1 MRLHEYEM
9 LPELAFTP
17 RGGRFGRGMTLWG
30 KGGGA
35 SAPPPI
41 DPSIT
46 TALASNIQKGSD
58 LATSGLDTYNN
69 TTAPAIQKAI
79 NDQTQANNT
88 YSTAANTAAN
98 QQLGIYNN
106 TAVPALNAIAAD
118 ANNYN
123 NAGYQEQIASQALGD
138 VNQQFAQQQAN
149 NALRQQSYGIN
160 PNSGA
165 AQMSGNANAVQ
176 QAEAGAAASTQAR
189 AAAVALGLQ
198 KQQNVF
204 NLANPSLANANTLGT
219 GAITAT
225 QNNVANNVTMGNA
238 NNAALSTAGG
248 LLSGSSGAA
257 NSAYGNQVSAYNATQ
272 QANATSSAGLFGG
285 LGTAAGIF
293 AGSKTGAAILGLA

>member
-1 MRLHEYEM
+1 MKLHEYEM

-46 TALASNIQKGSD
+46 SNLANNIALGGQ
-58 LATSGLDTYNN
+58 LATSGLNTYNS
-69 TTAPAIQKAI
+69 TTAPAIQNAI
-79 NDQTQANNT
+79 NTQTAANNT

-106 TAVPALNAIAAD
+106 TAVPALQAIQAD

-204 NLANPSLANANTLGT
+204 NLANPSLSNAASLGT
-219 GAITAT
+219 AAIGAT
-225 QNNVANNVTMGNA
+225 QNNVTNALAMGTS
-238 NNAALSTAGG
+238 NNAALNTAGG
-248 LLSGSSGAA
+248 LLSSANTAA

-272 QANATSSAGLFGG
+272 QANATTSAGLFSG
-285 LGTAAGIF
+285 LGTGIGAYAA
-293 AGSKTGAAILGLA
+293 LA

>member
-1 MRLHEYEM
+1 MKLHEFEM
-9 LPELAFTP
+9 LPELAFAP
-17 RGGRFGRGMTLWG
+17 RGGRFGRGMTCWG

-35 SAPPPI
+35 AAPPPM

-46 TALASNIQKGSD
+46 TALAGNIQKGSD
-58 LATSGLDTYNN
+58 LATSGIDTYNN

-88 YSTAANTAAN
+88 YSTAADTAAS

-106 TAVPALNAIAAD
+106 TAVPALNAIATD

-123 NAGYQEQIASQALGD
+123 QKGTQEQLASQALGD
-138 VNQQFAQQQAN
+138 VNQQFAQTQAN
-149 NALRQQSYGIN
+149 NALKQQAYGIN

-198 KQQNVF
+198 KQKDVF
-204 NLANPSLANANTLGT
+204 ALANPSLANANTLGT

-272 QANATSSAGLFGG
+272 QANATSSAGWGNAI
-285 LGTAAGIF
+285 GTA
-293 AGSKTGAAILGLA
+293 GALAFKLLP